1 MAYAKWAAP
10 LALLLAAWVGC
21 QGGAP
26 SPTAPASSE
35 AQNVEPEPALD
46 KKPAAGPNVE
56 TGRFALSVVPGQPSY
71 SVGESGEVEIKLQG
85 RGDWHVNQEY
95 PMKVVLA
102 ASDGIKLDKTTLSR
116 SDAKSFGEDEVLF
129 LARLEPAA
137 LGAHDVECDVSFAMC
152 TEENCILERETLAMR
167 LKAE

>member
-1 MAYAKWAAP
+1 MAYAKSAP
-10 LALLLAAWVGC
+10 LTLLVAAWVGC

-26 SPTAPASSE
+26 SPTAPVSGE
-35 AQNVEPEPALD
+35 AQAVEPVPGLD
-46 KKPAAGPNVE
+46 KKPASGPNVE
-56 TGRFALSVVPGQPSY
+56 TGRFALSVAPSQPSY
-71 SVGESGEVEIKLQG
+71 PIGEAGEVKIKLEG

-102 ASDGIKLDKTTLSR
+102 ASDGIKIDKMTLSR

-129 LARLEPAA
+129 LARLEPAVA
-137 LGAHDVECDVSFAMC
+137 GDHDVECDVSFAMC

-167 LKAE
+167 LKAK